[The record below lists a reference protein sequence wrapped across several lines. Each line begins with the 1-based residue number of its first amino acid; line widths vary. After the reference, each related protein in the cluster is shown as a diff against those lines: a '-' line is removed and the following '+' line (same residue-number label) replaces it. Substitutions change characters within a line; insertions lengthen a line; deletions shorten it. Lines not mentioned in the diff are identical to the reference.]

1 MATFADTLYLW
12 RAERGLTQEALA
24 QATGIPRPNLSALE
38 RGALEPTLR
47 TLRRLAVALDIRP
60 GWLADGIPPGSED
73 RKALDRYRMDQI
85 VSVVMDRGRLK
96 NPYEQRVARL
106 LKAQVSHRFPSRRPS
121 PRKGV
126 RETRR
131 TWALLRNLVSPE
143 ELNTL
148 LGRLEERLGERG

>member
-12 RAERGLTQEALA
+12 RTERGLTQEALA
-24 QATGIPRPNLSALE
+24 QAAGIPRPNLSTLE
-38 RGALEPTLR
+38 RGILEPTLR
-47 TLRRLAVALDIRP
+47 TIRRLALALDIRP
-60 GWLADGIPPGSED
+60 GWLVDGITPGSED

-85 VSVVMDRGRLK
+85 VSVVMDRGQLK

-106 LKAQVSHRFPSRRPS
+106 LKAQVSHRFSSRRPL
-121 PRKGV
+121 PRKGA

-148 LGRLEERLGERG
+148 LGRVEERMRERG